1 MSIEAA
7 RPASLPQ
14 NGEKYRLFGR
24 ENFFFALIAKS
35 AQALRATPPQSLVR
49 VSTQAQHA
57 LPEEYEMTHPIDL
70 HVGQRL
76 RQRRRLLGLTQQKL
90 ADAVFIRF
98 QQIQKY
104 ESGANR
110 ISASRLWALANAL
123 DVPVSFFFEGAEE
136 TSSHINGVNGGVN
149 GTANG
154 NGAMHAPA
162 DVFQNKDTI
171 DLVRAY
177 YRLNEEPRRRL
188 LDLAKAMSSE
198 H

>member
-1 MSIEAA
+1 MRNSYIRAFRETGTQFASSPLMKLSSGERHGSA
-7 RPASLPQ
+7 RL
-14 NGEKYRLFGR
+14 KKR
-24 ENFFFALIAKS
+24 EG
-35 AQALRATPPQSLVR
+35 
-49 VSTQAQHA
+49 
-57 LPEEYEMTHPIDL
+57 EMTHPIDL
-70 HVGQRL
+70 HVGKRL

-90 ADAVFIRF
+90 ADAVSIRF

-123 DVPVSFFFEGAEE
+123 EVPVAYFFDGVDEAQNEGIV
-136 TSSHINGVNGGVN
+136 S
-149 GTANG
+149 NG
-154 NGAMHAPA
+154 NGVSHAAPA

-188 LDLAKAMSSE
+188 LDLAKAMSGE
-198 H
+198 A